1 MDFYDHVVVSEN
13 LGTCAATSAST
24 LLELPES
31 GRLTGL
37 TQGVGN
43 FSHFTVVGGSHMC
56 DLRT

>member
-1 MDFYDHVVVSEN
+1 MDFYGHVVVSES

-37 TQGVGN
+37 AQGVGN
-43 FSHFTVVGGSHMC
+43 FSHFTAVGGSQ
-56 DLRT
+56 L

>member
-1 MDFYDHVVVSEN
+1 MDFYDNVVVSES

-24 LLELPES
+24 LLELPDS

-43 FSHFTVVGGSHMC
+43 FSHFTVVGGCH
-56 DLRT
+56 L